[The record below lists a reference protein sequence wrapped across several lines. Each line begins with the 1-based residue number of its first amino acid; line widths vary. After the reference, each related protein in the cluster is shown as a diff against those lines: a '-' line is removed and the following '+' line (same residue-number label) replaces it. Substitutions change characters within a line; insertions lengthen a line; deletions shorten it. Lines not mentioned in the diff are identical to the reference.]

1 MSKKERIWQVVHQIP
16 KGKVASYGQ
25 VAKMAD
31 LPGYARYVGYV
42 MKSLPSD
49 SKLPWHRVVNARGR
63 LSFVRDSREYQAQ
76 KSKLEAE
83 GVIFVNGQFSLT
95 TYRWNQDET

>member
-1 MSKKERIWQVVHQIP
+1 
-16 KGKVASYGQ
+16 
-25 VAKMAD
+25 MAD

>member
-63 LSFVRDSREYQAQ
+63 LSFVRDSREYQTQ